1 MAQVSMRKVAARM
14 HRRQVN
20 SAFQTWHLA
29 SVMLRDVH
37 EALLREELERQAEAA
52 KTSLASDDRREACL
66 MINLVDA
73 RIRGVD
79 VGVDGKPRRRTL
91 HSLPTPPCLHV
102 AVSPPVSLPLSTTA
116 LCLCA

>member
-79 VGVDGKPRRRTL
+79 VGVDGKLRRRTL
-91 HSLPTPPCLHV
+91 HSLPTPP
-102 AVSPPVSLPLSTTA
+102 
-116 LCLCA
+116 